1 LGFVSSPSGGICIEN
16 PPRRIFLFG
25 RNIGW
30 IKGGEVSNMNINK
43 KNAGEY
49 GWACLMIAPTML
61 GLMILNIWPLIETCY
76 LSFNKTSGF
85 GKNQWVG
92 FDNYTRMVS
101 DPAVRHAVI
110 NTLEYTVIAVPLG
123 VILSLFVAVLLN
135 AKIRGKTIYR
145 TIYFLPMVSA
155 PVAIAMVW
163 RWLYSS
169 DFGLFNYLLSIV
181 GIPGV
186 QWLTNPKIALFSV
199 IIVGVWSTIGYNM
212 VILLAGLQEIPKSLY
227 EAAEIDG
234 AGPIR
239 QFFSIT
245 FPLISPT
252 MFFVVVTTMIS
263 SLQVF
268 DYIFMMIDKTNIAM
282 ESTQSLVYLFYKY
295 SFITN
300 DKGYGSAVVMLL
312 LGIILLITV
321 VQLKMQK
328 KWVHYQ

>member
-1 LGFVSSPSGGICIEN
+1 MFVDSGVI
-16 PPRRIFLFG
+16 
-25 RNIGW
+25 
-30 IKGGEVSNMNINK
+30 
-43 KNAGEY
+43 
-49 GWACLMIAPTML
+49 
-61 GLMILNIWPLIETCY
+61 
-76 LSFNKTSGF
+76 
-85 GKNQWVG
+85 
-92 FDNYTRMVS
+92 
-101 DPAVRHAVI
+101 HATF

-123 VILSLFVAVLLN
+123 VILSLVVAVLLN
-135 AKIRGKTIYR
+135 AKIKGKTVYR

-169 DFGLFNYLLSIV
+169 DFGLFNYLLSLL
-181 GIPGV
+181 GLESV
-186 QWLTNPKIALFSV
+186 QWLTNPHIALFSI

-212 VILLAGLQEIPKSLY
+212 VILLAGLQEIPKSFY
-227 EAAEIDG
+227 EAAELDG
-234 AGPIR
+234 AGAIR

-252 MFFVVVTTMIS
+252 MFFVVVTTMIN

-268 DYIFMMIDKTNIAM
+268 DYIFMMIDKTNIAI

-300 DKGYGSAVVMLL
+300 DKGYGAAIVMLL
-312 LGIILLITV
+312 LLISLIITV
-321 VQLKMQK
+321 VQLKLQK

>member
-1 LGFVSSPSGGICIEN
+1 MISQKNICSQTLSID
-16 PPRRIFLFG
+16 
-25 RNIGW
+25 
-30 IKGGEVSNMNINK
+30 KKTTINK
-43 KNAGEY
+43 KKIY
-49 GWACLMIAPTML
+49 DCGWAYLMIAPTMI
-61 GLMILNIWPLIETCY
+61 GLIVLNIWPLIQTCY
-76 LSFNKTSGF
+76 LSFNETSGF
-85 GKNQWVG
+85 GTNQWVG
-92 FDNYTRMVS
+92 LDNYKRMFVDS
-101 DPAVRHAVI
+101 GVIHATF

-123 VILSLFVAVLLN
+123 VILSLVVAVLLN
-135 AKIRGKTIYR
+135 AKIKGKTVYR

-169 DFGLFNYLLSIV
+169 DFGLFNYLLSLL
-181 GIPGV
+181 GLESV
-186 QWLTNPKIALFSV
+186 QWLTNPHIALFSI

-212 VILLAGLQEIPKSLY
+212 VILLAGLQEIPKSFY
-227 EAAEIDG
+227 EAAELDG
-234 AGPIR
+234 AGAIR

-252 MFFVVVTTMIS
+252 MFFVVVTTMIN

-268 DYIFMMIDKTNIAM
+268 DYIFMMIDKTNIAI

-300 DKGYGSAVVMLL
+300 DKGYGAAIVMLL
-312 LGIILLITV
+312 LLISLIITV
-321 VQLKMQK
+321 VQLKLQK